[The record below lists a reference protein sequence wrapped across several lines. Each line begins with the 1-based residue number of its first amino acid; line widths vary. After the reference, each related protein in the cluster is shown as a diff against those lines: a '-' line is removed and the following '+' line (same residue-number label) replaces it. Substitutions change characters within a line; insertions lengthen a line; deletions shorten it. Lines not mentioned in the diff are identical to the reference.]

1 MRRLTLAGQMAL
13 LIAFCVLVAQA
24 INVAIVLENRQASG
38 IDAAI
43 APAAQQLATLALADR
58 DAPVAPEPATPV
70 VATPTATK
78 NASAHHRPQVTR
90 SAPIAANAERLAPAE
105 TRATQIFHDNQLRPR
120 AIRAVRSGRGIRAS
134 GVIHLAAQLDDGRWI
149 SVRVPGPPPLE
160 PILLELLLQAVVVY
174 LIIVVPAL
182 LLLRRSGSTLRRLTH
197 AAAGFPA
204 DVRPAALPIAGPR
217 DVRALIDS
225 FNAMGQ
231 RIAAMIEEK
240 NVMLGAIG
248 HDLRTPLTAMR
259 IEAEAIEQPD
269 ARHAIV
275 DAIEG
280 MHRQLENILVLA
292 RFSRAPGPSEPV
304 DLGALAAATV
314 ESYQAA
320 DQPVRL
326 ALDGAPQ
333 VAGDRAALGRA
344 MANLVDNALRYA
356 SGATVHVGAEDSMAV
371 VSVDDDGPGIAPD
384 RLAEAVAPFG
394 RLDRSRNAAHGGHGL
409 GLAIVDSIARLHR
422 GRLELLPRHPAGLS
436 ARILLPLA

>member
-13 LIAFCVLVAQA
+13 LIALCVLAAQA

-58 DAPVAPEPATPV
+58 DAPVAPEPAAP
-70 VATPTATK
+70 VATATTVP
-78 NASAHHRPQVTR
+78 AAHHRPQVTAT
-90 SAPIAANAERLAPAE
+90 SPIAANADRLAPAE
-105 TRATQIFHDNQLRPR
+105 TRATQIFRDNQLRPR

-204 DVRPAALPIAGPR
+204 DVRPAALPTAGPR

-275 DAIEG
+275 DGIEG

-292 RFSRAPGPSEPV
+292 RFGRAPERSEPV

-314 ESYQAA
+314 ERYLAA

-344 MANLVDNALRYA
+344 LANLVDNALRYA
-356 SGATVHVGAEDSMAV
+356 GGAAVHVGAEGNMAV
-371 VSVDDDGPGIAPD
+371 VSVDDDGPGIAAD

-394 RLDRSRNAAHGGHGL
+394 RLDRSRNAEHGGHGL
-409 GLAIVDSIARLHR
+409 GLAIVDSIARLHQ
-422 GRLELLPRHPAGLS
+422 GRLDLLPRQPTGLS
-436 ARILLPLA
+436 ARIVLPLA